1 MLKITDINAYDESVE
16 RYAGIADLFIFTLQ
30 DDFMD
35 MMYPLMYVHSVY
47 STMLDRMYSG
57 MSASWSVYANNQRI
71 IIVKSQPQ
79 FFAQIDSTDTDDG
92 NL

>member
-1 MLKITDINAYDESVE
+1 
-16 RYAGIADLFIFTLQ
+16 
-30 DDFMD
+30 
-35 MMYPLMYVHSVY
+35 MYVHSIY
-47 STMLDRMYSG
+47 SSMLDRIYSG
-57 MSASWSVYANNQRI
+57 MSTSWSVYANNQRI